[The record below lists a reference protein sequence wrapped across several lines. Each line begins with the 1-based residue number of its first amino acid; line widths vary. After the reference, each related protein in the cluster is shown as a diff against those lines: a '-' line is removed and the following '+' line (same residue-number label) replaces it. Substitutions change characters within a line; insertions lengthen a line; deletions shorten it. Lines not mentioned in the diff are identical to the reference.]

1 MDMKDNTIGDAEI
14 IVDFD
19 KITDLEQKEL
29 NHNEY
34 LQDDII
40 LRIMMNSQLK
50 QEQQMSEE
58 QDYIIKDKISL
69 KGMCNDIKDT
79 VVNYISIDK

>member
-50 QEQQMSEE
+50 QEQQMSGTRLHY
-58 QDYIIKDKISL
+58 QR
-69 KGMCNDIKDT
+69 
-79 VVNYISIDK
+79 